1 MTLRIFF
8 FLLVLLVSVNTSF
21 AQEPAPSPSPTPVK
35 KANQRPNAGTP
46 AEPFDNADV
55 KTMATKCVKLETE
68 SGNVELEFFP
78 ESAPETVRNFLN
90 LVAKKFYD
98 TTLFSRVVPNFVVQ
112 GGSFFTRLQKPQEL
126 HERSK
131 RKVIDEPSL
140 IKHERGIVS
149 MARGDE
155 PNSASTHF
163 FILVGEGKHLDGK
176 FAAFGRVTNG
186 IEIVDL
192 INQMPVEGEKPA
204 KPVRL
209 LKAAIIGC
217 PAKTEN

>member
-1 MTLRIFF
+1 MTRKNLLSFL
-8 FLLVLLVSVNTSF
+8 FLLTFVSF
-21 AQEPAPSPSPTPVK
+21 AVAQEATPSPTPVK
-35 KANQRPNAGTP
+35 KSNQRPTVKAP

-55 KTMATKCVKLETE
+55 KKMSEQCVKLETE
-68 SGNVELEFFP
+68 SGNIELEMFP

-90 LVAKKFYD
+90 LVAIKFYD
-98 TTLFSRVVPNFVVQ
+98 TTLFSRVVPDFVVQ
-112 GGSFFTRLQKPQEL
+112 GGNFFTRLQKQPEFY
-126 HERSK
+126 ERSK
-131 RKVIDEPSL
+131 RNLQDEPSL

-176 FAAFGRVTNG
+176 FAAFGRVTKG
-186 IEIVDL
+186 MEVVDA
-192 INQMPVEGEKPA
+192 INKMPVVEQKPE

-209 LKAAIIGC
+209 LKATIITC
-217 PAKTEN
+217 PIKTEN